1 MAMNR
6 LLPLALRLL
15 LPGLAAAQEG
25 ERDPFDP
32 APATPAQVADK
43 NPPIRLRLETWEA
56 PALDV
61 ARKLDE
67 VVTAKDLAAL
77 REQCLNGA
85 PGVSLV
91 LSHAVSMA
99 TPTKVT
105 AESITERIY
114 PTEYE
119 PPVLPCTPSDALKK
133 DPPSNWVEIVNESL
147 RTTTPTSFETRNTGT
162 TLEAEAFLVPD
173 MDKTWDL
180 RLSVEDVRLL
190 GRDKFGA
197 EALKV
202 DMPAFSSFRTNGHL
216 RLKEGEWQILSMM
229 EPPRG
234 MEGKPSDKRWVTLV
248 RVDQV
253 K

>member
-6 LLPLALRLL
+6 LLPLALCLL
-15 LPGLAAAQEG
+15 LPGLAAAQG
-25 ERDPFDP
+25 AERDPFDP
-32 APATPAQVADK
+32 VPATPAQVADK

-56 PALDV
+56 PALEV

-119 PPVLPCTPSDALKK
+119 PPSLPGSFLGSSKLAPTNWREVVDAALQH
-133 DPPSNWVEIVNESL
+133 
-147 RTTTPTSFETRNTGT
+147 TTPTSFETRNTGT
-162 TLEAEAFLVPD
+162 TLEAEAFLMPD
-173 MDKTWDL
+173 MEKTWDL

-190 GRDKFGA
+190 GRDPFGA
-197 EALKV
+197 EALKI

-216 RLKEGEWQILSMM
+216 RIKEGEWQILSMM

-248 RVDQV
+248 RVDQL